1 MFFKDL
7 LEWNFCENVIR
18 IILVYPIGRWHFLIL
33 SLLFFLLFLSSCYR
47 NLFILRY
54 TKVTFLFL
62 NLFFFFLSGG
72 NVFLFWNLFTTKFLV
87 LLCVVKDAFLHRN
100 IFLLL
105 SCKKQRERA
114 YEILKACSRN
124 YRNRALIQ
132 SRIITKFLFTR
143 NLLLLKFFNFSLHVV
158 TVIDL
163 YFNHLLDGDFL

>member
-1 MFFKDL
+1 MLISIFVYFSFFK
-7 LEWNFCENVIR
+7 
-18 IILVYPIGRWHFLIL
+18 
-33 SLLFFLLFLSSCYR
+33 SFFL
-47 NLFILRY
+47 
-54 TKVTFLFL
+54 
-62 NLFFFFLSGG
+62 FFLSGG

-87 LLCVVKDAFLHRN
+87 QLCVVKDAFLHRN
-100 IFLLL
+100 TFLLL

-143 NLLLLKFFNFSLHVV
+143 NLLLLKFFNFSLHAV